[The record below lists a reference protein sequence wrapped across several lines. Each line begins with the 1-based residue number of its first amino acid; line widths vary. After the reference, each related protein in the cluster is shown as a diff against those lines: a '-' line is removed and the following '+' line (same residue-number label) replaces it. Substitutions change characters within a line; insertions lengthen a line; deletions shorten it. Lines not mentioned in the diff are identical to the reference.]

1 MGVTVETEL
10 VRLLASFMMLAHTI
24 AEPLE
29 EEVEASSTLVAQAKS
44 RRSIS
49 TIGTVADV
57 VLEQSLTAIVA
68 NFHQSRSLLKE
79 VLFTLT

>member
-1 MGVTVETEL
+1 
-10 VRLLASFMMLAHTI
+10 MLAYTI
-24 AEPLE
+24 AKPLE

-68 NFHQSRSLLKE
+68 VFCQSRALLEGGWLK
-79 VLFTLT
+79 LT

>member
-1 MGVTVETEL
+1 
-10 VRLLASFMMLAHTI
+10 MLAHTV
-24 AEPLE
+24 AKPLE
-29 EEVEASSTLVAQAKS
+29 EEVEARSTLVAEAES

-68 NFHQSRSLLKE
+68 KIHQSRAWSQDGWFK
-79 VLFTLT
+79 LT